1 MEFGLLLRLK
11 PKQDLKDLKLAGL
24 VFVLT
29 GKLKSYTRGE
39 IKEIIQSSG
48 GKVTGSVSAN
58 TDYVLVGD
66 DPGSKH
72 DKAQE
77 LGIKIISE
85 DEFRAMIKDFN
96 NLKKD

>member
-1 MEFGLLLRLK
+1 VNGVWPSAETKTEG
-11 PKQDLKDLKLAGL
+11 DLEALPLAGL

-29 GKLKSYTRGE
+29 GKLEGHTRGE

-58 TDYVLVGD
+58 TDYVLVGE
-66 DPGSKH
+66 DPGSKR

-77 LGIKIISE
+77 LGINNISE
-85 DEFRAMIKDFN
+85 DEFKEMIKDFN
-96 NLKKD
+96 D

>member
-1 MEFGLLLRLK
+1 M
-11 PKQDLKDLKLAGL
+11 KLAGL

-29 GKLKSYTRGE
+29 GKSKSFTRGE

-58 TDYVLVGD
+58 TNYVLVGD
-66 DPGSKH
+66 DPGAKY

-77 LGIKIISE
+77 LGIDIISE
-85 DEFRAMIKDFN
+85 DEFRAMIKDIN
-96 NLKKD
+96 N